1 MIIFKGNVKKMKVK
15 IIEVETGRIVDAII
29 QKASLKEMPLK
40 KDGWQ
45 FTWRSLYKTEG
56 ADIYVLKLERSK
68 NAVEGVIM
76 LSMMYDEMLYMN
88 NVEVSPTNIGK
99 KGKYDHVAGCL
110 IAFGSLQSIKLGKN
124 TYKGYLTFESK
135 TSLIELYLEKYR
147 ATLAMGQKMF
157 IDPIAGEQ
165 LILKYLNQ

>member
-1 MIIFKGNVKKMKVK
+1 MKVR
-15 IIEVETGRIVDAII
+15 IIESETGEVVDAII

-56 ADIYVLKLERSK
+56 ADIYVLKSEESEYSI
-68 NAVEGVIM
+68 EGVIM

-88 NVEVSPTNIGK
+88 NIEVSPTNIGK
-99 KGKYDHVAGCL
+99 KGKYDQVAGCL
-110 IAFGSLQSIKLGKN
+110 IAFGCLQSIKLGKN

-135 TSLIELYLEKYR
+135 TRLIELYQEKYG

-165 LILKYLNQ
+165 LILNYLNE

>member
-1 MIIFKGNVKKMKVK
+1 MECSAKKMKVK
-15 IIEVETGRIVDAII
+15 IIEAETGEIVDAII

-45 FTWRSLYKTEG
+45 FNWRSLYKTEG

-68 NAVEGVIM
+68 NSVEGVIM

-88 NVEVSPTNIGK
+88 NVEVSPLNIGNL
-99 KGKYDHVAGCL
+99 GKYKHVAGCL
-110 IAFGSLQSIKLGKN
+110 IAFGCFQSIKLGKN

-135 TSLIELYLEKYR
+135 TTLIKLYQEKYK
-147 ATLAMGQKMF
+147 ATLTMGQKMY

-165 LILKYLNQ
+165 LILKYLNE